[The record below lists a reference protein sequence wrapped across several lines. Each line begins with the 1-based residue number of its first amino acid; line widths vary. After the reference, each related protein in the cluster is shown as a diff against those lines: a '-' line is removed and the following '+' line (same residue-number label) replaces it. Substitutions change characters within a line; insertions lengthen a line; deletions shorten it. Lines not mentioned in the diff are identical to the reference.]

1 MDSTEADLSI
11 LITDDASIRE
21 LNARW
26 RGRDAATDVL
36 SFSQLEGE
44 GPSITGGPRVLGDVV
59 ISMETAARQAEA
71 AGLSLDEEVQ
81 RLLIHGVLHLVGYDH
96 ERGEADAHRMQ
107 AEEGRILG
115 LLAEA
120 DRQSEPKR

>member
-1 MDSTEADLSI
+1 M
-11 LITDDASIRE
+11 
-21 LNARW
+21 
-26 RGRDAATDVL
+26 
-36 SFSQLEGE
+36 
-44 GPSITGGPRVLGDVV
+44 GDVV
-59 ISMETAARQAEA
+59 ISMETAARQARA

-107 AEEGRILG
+107 AEERRILG
-115 LLAEA
+115 LLAET